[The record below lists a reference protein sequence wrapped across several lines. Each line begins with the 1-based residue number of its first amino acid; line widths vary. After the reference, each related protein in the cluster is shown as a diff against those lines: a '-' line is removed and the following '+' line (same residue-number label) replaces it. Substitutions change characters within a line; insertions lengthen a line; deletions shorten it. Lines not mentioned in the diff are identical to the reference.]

1 MSASHPRDHTVT
13 AVLGPT
19 NTGKTTYAIERMLG
33 HKTGVMG
40 FPLRLLAR
48 EVYDKCV
55 ELRGPSVVALVTG
68 EEKIVPPNAKY
79 FICTVESMPVE
90 TGAAFLAVDE
100 IQLCADPERGHI
112 FTDRL
117 LNARGMHETLFLG
130 ALTMK
135 ERIGQLI
142 PTARYHFRERFSV
155 LSYVGSKKISRL
167 PQRSAIVA
175 FSTDQVYAIAELIR
189 RQKGGAAVVMGALSP
204 RTRNA
209 QVKMFQEGEV
219 EYLVAT
225 DAIGMGLNLD
235 LKSVWFAGKAKFDG
249 RKHRNLQA
257 QELAQIAGRA
267 GRYMNDGSFGVTA
280 DCRPLEPEVVEA
292 IEEHEFHNVGNLQ
305 WRNSRLQF
313 ATAEALLASL
323 DFPAPRTGLMR
334 TREAE
339 DVMAL
344 RMLAADPD
352 VQMSAQGQASVR
364 LLWDVCQIPDF
375 RKTMMGEHV
384 DLLRRIYSFLTT
396 GQRVIPT
403 DWMAQQVLR
412 IDKTDGDIDV
422 LSKRLAY
429 IRTWTYAANRSD
441 WLDDARHWRERTRAV
456 EDRLSDALHAR
467 LTQRFVDRR
476 TSVLMQRLKQKE
488 ELVAT
493 VDKDGG
499 VSVEGEHVGRLEGLR
514 FQPDKEAEGV
524 HASTLR
530 AASTTPVIAELTQ
543 RVEKLYAGNDGDLGF
558 TEQGGIVWD
567 NVVIGRLTKGADALS
582 PVAKI
587 YADDLLEAT
596 SVERAEKRLQ
606 QWIDRRIKAL
616 FEPLLDL
623 RDDAKIDGIAR
634 GVVFQLVEAL
644 GVLPRGPIAQDVK
657 SIEQDARALM
667 RKHGLRFGQYTLF
680 LPALLKPAPTRLRI
694 VLWGISQGMDEIPAP
709 PPAGVVTFAAPEGV
723 PEAYFQMAGYRKA
736 GDRALRLDMLERLA
750 DMTRG
755 LDARKGFE
763 ATADM
768 LSITGLTLEQFASL
782 MEGMGYRSEKAERVK
797 VKPVPVVTEPVV
809 EEPAA
814 DTPPPVDA
822 VISEETGAVA
832 LDLAPAAT
840 AFAEA
845 DTAAIEAVEAG
856 PTDVDAAPE
865 RPVAEPVVDNAQAEA
880 FVSGMPE
887 VPVSEAP
894 VSEAPMSEPPV
905 AVAEKTPK
913 DFEALLPPAEPI
925 PLTDTSDRI
934 GEEDDTPPAVDEI
947 VSLENPGEAL
957 ESAPPATAYAE
968 ADMAAIEAVEQ
979 GPTDVDQ
986 APERPVSGDAAAPR
1000 VAEGEEPMAAMG
1012 QPSSAPKE
1020 AEGKTVEVSMADEAT
1035 GEMETFYT
1043 FRILPKG
1050 RRQRGDAPRRD
1061 GKAGGPREGGANRAP
1076 RKEGDRKPRREG
1088 GKSDARPND
1097 ANRKGGKPRGKPGQG
1112 RQDGNRDA
1120 PKREHTAA
1128 PPRSNRPV
1136 DPDSPFAIL
1145 QKLKDGK

>member
-48 EVYDKCV
+48 EVYDRCV

-90 TGAAFLAVDE
+90 TGAGFLAVDE
-100 IQLCADPERGHI
+100 IQLCADPERGHV

-135 ERIGQLI
+135 ERIAQLI
-142 PTARYHFRERFSV
+142 PGVRFHFRERFSV
-155 LSYVGSKKISRL
+155 LSYAGSKKISRL

-292 IEEHEFHNVGNLQ
+292 IEEHEFHSIGNLQ
-305 WRNSRLQF
+305 WRNARLQF

-323 DFPAPRTGLMR
+323 DFPAPHRGLMR

-352 VQMSAQGQASVR
+352 IQMSAQGKNAVR

-375 RKTMMGEHV
+375 RKTMVGEHV
-384 DLLRRIYSFLTT
+384 DLLRRIYTFLTT

-403 DWMAQQVLR
+403 DWMAGQVIR

-441 WLDDARHWRERTRAV
+441 WLDDAKHWRERTRAV

-524 HASTLR
+524 HATTLR

-582 PVAKI
+582 PVVKV

-657 SIEQDARALM
+657 SIEQDTRSLM

-680 LPALLKPAPTRLRI
+680 MPALLKPAPSRLRI
-694 VLWGISQGMDEIPAP
+694 VLWGIAQGMDEIPAP

-782 MEGMGYRSEKAERVK
+782 MEGMGYRAEKAERAK
-797 VKPVPVVTEPVV
+797 VKPVPVKPEPNAAAKTDTTPRQAVVKVEMEDGVV
-809 EEPAA
+809 EAFVSPIDSIEPLPVEPLPVEPAEA
-814 DTPPPVDA
+814 PIEDGAPAPVDA
-822 VISEETGAVA
+822 VISLDNPSEA
-832 LDLAPAAT
+832 LDSAPAAT

-845 DTAAIEAVEAG
+845 DT
-856 PTDVDAAPE
+856 
-865 RPVAEPVVDNAQAEA
+865 
-880 FVSGMPE
+880 
-887 VPVSEAP
+887 
-894 VSEAPMSEPPV
+894 
-905 AVAEKTPK
+905 
-913 DFEALLPPAEPI
+913 
-925 PLTDTSDRI
+925 
-934 GEEDDTPPAVDEI
+934 
-947 VSLENPGEAL
+947 
-957 ESAPPATAYAE
+957 
-968 ADMAAIEAVEQ
+968 AAIEAVEQ

-986 APERPVSGDAAAPR
+986 APERPIAGDAAAPQ

-1020 AEGKTVEVSMADEAT
+1020 AEGKTVEVSIPDQAT

-1050 RRQRGDAPRRD
+1050 RRQRGDGPRR
-1061 GKAGGPREGGANRAP
+1061 EGNENRPP

-1088 GKSDARPND
+1088 GKSDARPKD
-1097 ANRKGGKPRGKPGQG
+1097 ANRKGGKPRGKPGQE
-1112 RQDGNRDA
+1112 RRDA
-1120 PKREHTAA
+1120 PKREHSAA
-1128 PPRSNRPV
+1128 PPRSNRPI

>member
-55 ELRGPSVVALVTG
+55 GLRGPSVVALVTG

-79 FICTVESMPVE
+79 FICTVESMPTE
-90 TGAAFLAVDE
+90 IGAAFLAVDE
-100 IQLCADPERGHI
+100 IQLCADPERGHV

-130 ALTMK
+130 ALTM
-135 ERIGQLI
+135 EARIAQLI
-142 PTARYHFRERFSV
+142 PLARFHFRERFSI
-155 LSYVGSKKISRL
+155 LSYAGSKKISRL
-167 PQRSAIVA
+167 PPRSAIVA

-267 GRYMNDGSFGVTA
+267 GRYKNDGSFGVTA

-292 IEEHEFHNVGNLQ
+292 IEEHEFHGVGNLQ

-313 ATAEALLASL
+313 ATPTALLASL
-323 DFPAPRTGLMR
+323 DFPAPREGLMR

-352 VQMSAQGQASVR
+352 VQMSANGKNAVQ
-364 LLWDVCQIPDF
+364 LLWDICQIPDF
-375 RKTMMGEHV
+375 RKTMVSEHV
-384 DLLRRIYSFLTT
+384 DLLRRLYAFLTT
-396 GQRVIPT
+396 GHRVIPT

-429 IRTWTYAANRSD
+429 IRTWTYTANRSD
-441 WLDDARHWRERTRAV
+441 WLDDAKHWRERTRAV

-493 VDKDGG
+493 VETDGG
-499 VSVEGEHVGRLEGLR
+499 ITVEGEHVGRIEGLR

-524 HASTLR
+524 HATTLR

-543 RVEKLYAGNDGDLGF
+543 RVEKLYAGNDGDISF

-567 NVVIGRLTKGADALS
+567 NTVIGRLTKGADALS
-582 PVAKI
+582 PIAKV
-587 YADDLLEAT
+587 YADELLEAT

-623 RDDAKIDGIAR
+623 RDDEKIDGIAR
-634 GVVFQLVEAL
+634 GVVFQLVEAM

-657 SIEQDARALM
+657 AIEQETRALM

-694 VLWGISQGMDEIPAP
+694 VLWGIAQGMDEVPAP
-709 PPAGVVTFAAPEGV
+709 PPAGVVTFAAPVGV
-723 PEAYFQMAGYRKA
+723 PDEYFQMAGYRKA

-782 MEGMGYRSEKAERVK
+782 MEGMGYRAEKAERAK
-797 VKPVPVVTEPVV
+797 IKPVPAETAPV
-809 EEPAA
+809 A
-814 DTPPPVDA
+814 DTPPPADAALPDSNGAEGEVAAAEAVEAPTMEEAPAPDTAESPEEPKIIASGENEPAPVDMA
-822 VISEETGAVA
+822 VPSENPGEVLEST
-832 LDLAPAAT
+832 PAAT
-840 AFAEA
+840 ASTERDATTT
-845 DTAAIEAVEAG
+845 DTVEPE
-856 PTDVDAAPE
+856 PTDENQTPEQPATGDA
-865 RPVAEPVVDNAQAEA
+865 
-880 FVSGMPE
+880 
-887 VPVSEAP
+887 
-894 VSEAPMSEPPV
+894 
-905 AVAEKTPK
+905 T
-913 DFEALLPPAEPI
+913 
-925 PLTDTSDRI
+925 
-934 GEEDDTPPAVDEI
+934 
-947 VSLENPGEAL
+947 
-957 ESAPPATAYAE
+957 APPAA
-968 ADMAAIEAVEQ
+968 Q
-979 GPTDVDQ
+979 G
-986 APERPVSGDAAAPR
+986 
-1000 VAEGEEPMAAMG
+1000 
-1012 QPSSAPKE
+1012 
-1020 AEGKTVEVSMADEAT
+1020 EGKTVEAAIAGEAT
-1035 GEMETFYT
+1035 GDMETFYT

-1050 RRQRGDAPRRD
+1050 RRQRGDSPRGEE
-1061 GKAGGPREGGANRAP
+1061 GKNRPP
-1076 RKEGDRKPRREG
+1076 RKEGDRKPRRES
-1088 GKSDARPND
+1088 GKSESRPND
-1097 ANRKGGKPRGKPGQG
+1097 PNRKGGKPRGKPGQE
-1112 RQDGNRDA
+1112 RREP
-1120 PKREHTAA
+1120 PKREHSAA

>member
-48 EVYDKCV
+48 EVYDRCV

-100 IQLCADPERGHI
+100 IQLCADPERGHV

-130 ALTMK
+130 AMTMK

-142 PTARYHFRERFSV
+142 PLARYHFRERFSV

-209 QVKMFQEGEV
+209 QVRMFQEGEV

-292 IEEHEFHNVGNLQ
+292 IEEHEFQNVGNLQ

-352 VQMSAQGQASVR
+352 VQMSAQGKNAVR

-375 RKTMMGEHV
+375 RKTMVGEHV
-384 DLLRRIYSFLTT
+384 DLLRRIYAFLTT

-441 WLDDARHWRERTRAV
+441 WLDDAPHWRERTRAV

-543 RVEKLYAGNDGDLGF
+543 RVEKLYAGNDGDLTF

-567 NVVIGRLTKGADALS
+567 NVVIGRLTRGADALS
-582 PVAKI
+582 PVAKV

-606 QWIDRRIKAL
+606 QWIDRRIKTL

-623 RDDAKIDGIAR
+623 RDDEKIDGIAR

-657 SIEQDARALM
+657 SIEQDTRSLM

-680 LPALLKPAPTRLRI
+680 LPALLKPAPARLRI
-694 VLWGISQGMDEIPAP
+694 VLWGIAQGMDEIPAP
-709 PPAGVVTFAAPEGV
+709 PPAGVVTFAAPEGL
-723 PEAYFQMAGYRKA
+723 PEAYFQMAGYRRA

-782 MEGMGYRSEKAERVK
+782 MEGMGYRAEKAERPK
-797 VKPVPVVTEPVV
+797 VKTMPVTPA
-809 EEPAA
+809 EEPA
-814 DTPPPVDA
+814 DTGTPAPAEAEAEAEAVETAAVEPVEAGDA
-822 VISEETGAVA
+822 PETGAG
-832 LDLAPAAT
+832 DEGAPAPV
-840 AFAEA
+840 
-845 DTAAIEAVEAG
+845 D
-856 PTDVDAAPE
+856 DV
-865 RPVAEPVVDNAQAEA
+865 
-880 FVSGMPE
+880 
-887 VPVSEAP
+887 
-894 VSEAPMSEPPV
+894 
-905 AVAEKTPK
+905 
-913 DFEALLPPAEPI
+913 
-925 PLTDTSDRI
+925 
-934 GEEDDTPPAVDEI
+934 
-947 VSLENPGEAL
+947 VSLDNPGEAL
-957 ESAPPATAYAE
+957 ESAPPATAFAE
-968 ADMAAIEAVEQ
+968 ADIAAVEAVEQ

-986 APERPVSGDAAAPR
+986 APERPVSGDAAAPM
-1000 VAEGEEPMAAMG
+1000 VADSEEPMAAMG

-1020 AEGKTVEVSMADEAT
+1020 AEGKTVEVSIPDATT

-1050 RRQRGDAPRRD
+1050 RRQRGDAPRR
-1061 GKAGGPREGGANRAP
+1061 EGGENRAP
-1076 RKEGDRKPRREG
+1076 RKDGERKPRREG
-1088 GKSDARPND
+1088 GKSEARPND
-1097 ANRKGGKPRGKPGQG
+1097 ASRKGGKPRGKPGQG
-1112 RQDGNRDA
+1112 RPDGNRDA
-1120 PKREHTAA
+1120 PKREHSAA
-1128 PPRSNRPV
+1128 PPRPNRPV

>member
-33 HKTGVMG
+33 HKSGVMG

-48 EVYDKCV
+48 EVYDRCV
-55 ELRGPSVVALVTG
+55 ALRGPSVVALVTG

-79 FICTVESMPVE
+79 FICTVESMPTE
-90 TGAAFLAVDE
+90 IGAAFLAVDE
-100 IQLCADPERGHI
+100 IQLCADPERGHV

-130 ALTMK
+130 ALTM
-135 ERIGQLI
+135 EYRIAQLI
-142 PTARYHFRERFSV
+142 PTARFAFRERFSV
-155 LSYVGSKKISRL
+155 LSYAGSKKISRL

-209 QVKMFQEGEV
+209 QVKMFQDGEV

-267 GRYMNDGSFGVTA
+267 GRYKNDGTFGVTA

-292 IEEHEFHNVGNLQ
+292 IEAHEFHGVGNLQ

-313 ATAEALLASL
+313 ATPTALLASL
-323 DFPAPRTGLMR
+323 DFPAPREGLIR
-334 TREAE
+334 TREGE
-339 DVMAL
+339 DVIAL

-352 VQMSAQGQASVR
+352 VQMRAKGKNAVK

-375 RKTMMGEHV
+375 RKTLVGEHV
-384 DLLRRIYSFLTT
+384 DLLRRLYEFLTT
-396 GQRVIPT
+396 RQRVIPT
-403 DWMAQQVLR
+403 DWMAQQIIR

-441 WLDDARHWRERTRAV
+441 WLDDAAHWRDRTRAV

-493 VDKDGG
+493 VEKDGG
-499 VSVEGEHVGRLEGLR
+499 VSVEGEHVGRIEGLR
-514 FQPDKEAEGV
+514 FQPDKAAEGV
-524 HASTLR
+524 HATTIR
-530 AASTTPVIAELTQ
+530 AASTGPVAAELTR
-543 RVEKLYAGNDGDLGF
+543 RVEKLYAGNDGDIDF

-567 NVVIGRLTKGADALS
+567 NTVIGRLTAGPDALS
-582 PVAKI
+582 PVAKV
-587 YADDLLEAT
+587 YGDELLEQT
-596 SVERAEKRLQ
+596 SIERAEKRLQ
-606 QWIDRRIKAL
+606 QWIERKVRAL
-616 FEPLLDL
+616 FEPLIEI
-623 RDDAKIDGIAR
+623 RDDGKIDGIAR
-634 GVVFQLVEAL
+634 GVVFQLVENL
-644 GVLPRGPIAQDVK
+644 GVLPRGPVAQDVK
-657 SIEQDARALM
+657 AIEQDTRAVM
-667 RKHGLRFGQYTLF
+667 RRHGLRFGQYTLF
-680 LPALLKPAPTRLRI
+680 MPALLKPAPTRLRL
-694 VLWGISQGMDEIPAP
+694 VLWGIAQGMDEIPAP
-709 PPAGVVTFAAPEGV
+709 PPAGVVTFAAAEGLPET
-723 PEAYFQMAGYRKA
+723 YFQMAGYRKA

-750 DMTRG
+750 DMTRS

-768 LSITGLTLEQFASL
+768 LSITGLTLEQFANL
-782 MEGMGYRSEKAERVK
+782 MDGMGYRAEKGERPKVKAKPADAPAAEPDTIDPSVAPVKAE
-797 VKPVPVVTEPVV
+797 T
-809 EEPAA
+809 PA
-814 DTPPPVDA
+814 PVDA
-822 VISEETGAVA
+822 VVSLDNPADA
-832 LDLAPAAT
+832 LEDAPAAT
-840 AFAEA
+840 AHAEA
-845 DTAAIEAVEAG
+845 DLAAIEAVERG
-856 PTDVDAAPE
+856 LTDVDAAPE
-865 RPVAEPVVDNAQAEA
+865 RPVPEPVVDDATTEA
-880 FVSGMPE
+880 FVSGTE
-887 VPVSEAP
+887 
-894 VSEAPMSEPPV
+894 EPAAEPV
-905 AVAEKTPK
+905 AADPAPEPADERIAAAESVDPI
-913 DFEALLPPAEPI
+913 AERTETGI
-925 PLTDTSDRI
+925 VI
-934 GEEDDTPPAVDEI
+934 GEEDDEPRPVDEVI
-947 VSLENPGEAL
+947 SRRNPGEAL
-957 ESAPPATAYAE
+957 DEAPAATAYAE
-968 ADMAAIEAVEQ
+968 ADIAAIEAVEQ
-979 GPTDVDQ
+979 GATDVDH
-986 APERPVSGDAAAPR
+986 APERPVAAGEPAPLTDDAD
-1000 VAEGEEPMAAMG
+1000 EPMAAMT
-1012 QPSSAPKE
+1012 QPSSVPKE
-1020 AEGKTVEVSMADEAT
+1020 AEGRSVEVAMADAGT

-1061 GKAGGPREGGANRAP
+1061 GNRDGERRQGRPDGERKRGKPEGRGQEGGGN
-1076 RKEGDRKPRREG
+1076 RKE
-1088 GKSDARPND
+1088 
-1097 ANRKGGKPRGKPGQG
+1097 GGKPRGKPGKG
-1112 RQDGNRDA
+1112 RRDDKGGPP
-1120 PKREHTAA
+1120 PKREHSAA
-1128 PPRSNRPV
+1128 PSRSNRPV

-1145 QKLKDGK
+1145 QQLKDGK

>member
-1 MSASHPRDHTVT
+1 MSSSHPRDHTVT

-48 EVYDKCV
+48 EVYDRCV

-79 FICTVESMPVE
+79 FICTVESMPTE
-90 TGAAFLAVDE
+90 TGAGFLAVDE
-100 IQLCADPERGHI
+100 IQLCADPERGHV

-135 ERIGQLI
+135 ERIAQLI
-142 PTARYHFRERFSV
+142 PGVRFHFRERFSV
-155 LSYVGSKKISRL
+155 LSYAGSKKISRL

-280 DCRPLEPEVVEA
+280 DCRPLEPELVEA
-292 IEEHEFHNVGNLQ
+292 IEEHEFHSVGNLQ
-305 WRNSRLQF
+305 WRNARLQF
-313 ATAEALLASL
+313 ATADALLASL
-323 DFPAPRTGLMR
+323 DFPAPHRGLMR

-352 VQMSAQGQASVR
+352 IQMSATGKNAVR

-384 DLLRRIYSFLTT
+384 DLLRRIYTFLTT

-441 WLDDARHWRERTRAV
+441 WLDDAKHWRERTRAV

-499 VSVEGEHVGRLEGLR
+499 VSVEGEHVGRIEGLR

-524 HASTLR
+524 HATTLR

-582 PVAKI
+582 PVAKV

-623 RDDAKIDGIAR
+623 RDDGKIDGIAR

-657 SIEQDARALM
+657 AIEQDTRSLM

-680 LPALLKPAPTRLRI
+680 MPALLKPAPTRLRI
-694 VLWGISQGMDEIPAP
+694 VLWGIAQGMDEVPAP

-750 DMTRG
+750 DMTRT

-768 LSITGLTLEQFASL
+768 LSITGLTLEQFAAL
-782 MEGMGYRSEKAERVK
+782 MEGMGYRAEKAERAK
-797 VKPVPVVTEPVV
+797 VKPVPVTPAPVKEPVA
-809 EEPAA
+809 E
-814 DTPPPVDA
+814 TPPPVDA

-832 LDLAPAAT
+832 LDLAPEAT

-865 RPVAEPVVDNAQAEA
+865 RPVAEPVVDNAETEA
-880 FVSGMPE
+880 FVSGTGETPVVETAPSPAPEPVEPLDAPE
-887 VPVSEAP
+887 VIAPEIVAPEIVAPDEGAPAP
-894 VSEAPMSEPPV
+894 VD
-905 AVAEKTPK
+905 AV
-913 DFEALLPPAEPI
+913 
-925 PLTDTSDRI
+925 
-934 GEEDDTPPAVDEI
+934 
-947 VSLENPGEAL
+947 VSLDNPGQAL
-957 ESAPPATAYAE
+957 DSAPAATAFAE
-968 ADMAAIEAVEQ
+968 ADTAAIEAVES
-979 GPTDVDQ
+979 GATDVDQ
-986 APERPVSGDAAAPR
+986 APERPSAGDTAAPR

-1020 AEGKTVEVSMADEAT
+1020 AEGKTVEVSIPDRAT

-1050 RRQRGDAPRRD
+1050 RRQRGDGPRRE
-1061 GKAGGPREGGANRAP
+1061 GSQGAAREGGENRPP
-1076 RKEGDRKPRREG
+1076 RKEGDRQPRREA
-1088 GKSDARPND
+1088 GKSDSRPKD
-1097 ANRKGGKPRGKPGQG
+1097 ANRKGGKPRGKPGQD
-1112 RQDGNRDA
+1112 RGNA

>member
-48 EVYDKCV
+48 EVYDRCV

-90 TGAAFLAVDE
+90 TGAGFLAVDE

-135 ERIGQLI
+135 ERIAQLI
-142 PTARYHFRERFSV
+142 PGVRFHFRERFSV
-155 LSYVGSKKISRL
+155 LSYAGSKKISRL

-292 IEEHEFHNVGNLQ
+292 IEEHEFHSVGNLQ
-305 WRNSRLQF
+305 WRNARLQF

-323 DFPAPRTGLMR
+323 DFPAPHRGLMR

-352 VQMSAQGQASVR
+352 IQMSAQGKNAVR

-375 RKTMMGEHV
+375 RKTMVGEHV
-384 DLLRRIYSFLTT
+384 DLLRRIYTFLTT

-403 DWMAQQVLR
+403 DWMAGQVIR

-441 WLDDARHWRERTRAV
+441 WLDDAKHWRERTRAV

-524 HASTLR
+524 HATTLR

-582 PVAKI
+582 PVVKV
-587 YADDLLEAT
+587 YAEDLLEAT

-657 SIEQDARALM
+657 SIEQDTRSLM

-680 LPALLKPAPTRLRI
+680 MPALLKPAPSRLRI
-694 VLWGISQGMDEIPAP
+694 VLWGIAQGMDEIPAP
-709 PPAGVVTFAAPEGV
+709 PSAGVVTFAAPEGV

-782 MEGMGYRSEKAERVK
+782 MEGMGYRAEKAERAK
-797 VKPVPVVTEPVV
+797 VKPVPVKPEPNAAAKTDTTPRQAVVKVEMEDGVV
-809 EEPAA
+809 EAFVSPIDSIEPLPVEPLPVEPAEA
-814 DTPPPVDA
+814 PIEDGAPAPVDA
-822 VISEETGAVA
+822 VISLDNPGEA
-832 LDLAPAAT
+832 LDSAPAAT

-845 DTAAIEAVEAG
+845 DT
-856 PTDVDAAPE
+856 
-865 RPVAEPVVDNAQAEA
+865 
-880 FVSGMPE
+880 
-887 VPVSEAP
+887 
-894 VSEAPMSEPPV
+894 
-905 AVAEKTPK
+905 
-913 DFEALLPPAEPI
+913 
-925 PLTDTSDRI
+925 
-934 GEEDDTPPAVDEI
+934 
-947 VSLENPGEAL
+947 
-957 ESAPPATAYAE
+957 
-968 ADMAAIEAVEQ
+968 AAIEAVEQ

-986 APERPVSGDAAAPR
+986 APERPIAGDAAAPQ

-1020 AEGKTVEVSMADEAT
+1020 AEGKTVEVSIPDQAT

-1050 RRQRGDAPRRD
+1050 RRQRGDGPRR
-1061 GKAGGPREGGANRAP
+1061 EGNENRPP

-1088 GKSDARPND
+1088 GKSDARPKD
-1097 ANRKGGKPRGKPGQG
+1097 ANRKGGKPRGKPGQE
-1112 RQDGNRDA
+1112 RRDA
-1120 PKREHTAA
+1120 PKREHSAA
-1128 PPRSNRPV
+1128 PPRSNRPI

>member
-48 EVYDKCV
+48 EVYDRCV

-100 IQLCADPERGHI
+100 IQLCADPERGHV

-135 ERIGQLI
+135 ERIEQLI

-155 LSYVGSKKISRL
+155 LSYAGSKKISRL

-267 GRYMNDGSFGVTA
+267 GRYTNDGSFGVTG
-280 DCRPLEPEVVEA
+280 DCRPLEPEIVDA
-292 IEEHEFHNVGNLQ
+292 IEEHQFHPVGSLQ
-305 WRNSRLQF
+305 WRNTRLQF
-313 ATAEALLASL
+313 ATPEALLASL
-323 DFPAPRTGLMR
+323 DFPAPRLGLQR

-339 DVMAL
+339 DVTAL

-352 VQMSAQGQASVR
+352 IQMSAKGKNAVR

-375 RKTMMGEHV
+375 RKTMVSEHV
-384 DLLRRIYSFLTT
+384 DLLRRLYTFLTT
-396 GQRVIPT
+396 QQRVIPT
-403 DWMAQQVLR
+403 DWMAQQVIR

-441 WLDDARHWRERTRAV
+441 WLDDAAHWRERTRAV
-456 EDRLSDALHAR
+456 EDRLSDALHAK

-493 VDKDGG
+493 VEKDGG
-499 VSVEGEHVGRLEGLR
+499 VTVEGEHVGRIEGLR
-514 FQPDKEAEGV
+514 FQPDKNAEGV
-524 HASTLR
+524 HATTLR

-543 RVEKLYAGNDGDLGF
+543 RVEKLYAGNDGDLDF

-567 NVVIGRLTKGADALS
+567 NVVIGRLTAGADALS
-582 PVAKI
+582 PVAKV
-587 YADDLLEAT
+587 YADELLEAV
-596 SVERAEKRLQ
+596 SVERAERRLQ
-606 QWIDRRIKAL
+606 QWIDRKIKTL
-616 FEPLLDL
+616 FEPLLSL
-623 RDDAKIDGIAR
+623 RDDEKITGIAR

-644 GVLPRGPIAQDVK
+644 GVLPRGPVTQDVK
-657 SIEQDARALM
+657 AIEQETRAVM

-680 LPALLKPAPTRLRI
+680 MPALLKPAPMRLRL
-694 VLWGISQGMDEIPAP
+694 VLWGIAQGMDEIPTP
-709 PPAGVVTFAAPEGV
+709 PPPGVVTFAAPDGV

-750 DMTRG
+750 DMTRS

-782 MEGMGYRSEKAERVK
+782 MDGLGYRAEKAERPK
-797 VKPVPVVTEPVV
+797 VKAKPATEPVAD
-809 EEPAA
+809 PAPEA
-814 DTPPPVDA
+814 AQATDEGAPAPVDT
-822 VISEETGAVA
+822 VISEDSPADA
-832 LDLAPAAT
+832 LDSAPAAT
-840 AFAEA
+840 VFAEA
-845 DTAAIEAVEAG
+845 DTAAIEAVE
-856 PTDVDAAPE
+856 
-865 RPVAEPVVDNAQAEA
+865 
-880 FVSGMPE
+880 
-887 VPVSEAP
+887 
-894 VSEAPMSEPPV
+894 
-905 AVAEKTPK
+905 
-913 DFEALLPPAEPI
+913 
-925 PLTDTSDRI
+925 
-934 GEEDDTPPAVDEI
+934 
-947 VSLENPGEAL
+947 
-957 ESAPPATAYAE
+957 
-968 ADMAAIEAVEQ
+968 Q
-979 GPTDVDQ
+979 GATDVDQ
-986 APERPVSGDAAAPR
+986 APERPVEETPGGEATTAPR
-1000 VAEGEEPMAAMG
+1000 VEASEEPMAALS
-1012 QPSSAPKE
+1012 QPSSVPKE
-1020 AEGKTVEVSMADEAT
+1020 AEGQTVEVAMADAAT

-1043 FRILPKG
+1043 FRILPRG
-1050 RRQRGDAPRRD
+1050 RRQRGEAPRRD
-1061 GKAGGPREGGANRAP
+1061 TNRDGETRAP
-1076 RKEGDRKPRREG
+1076 RKEGDRKSRPPREG
-1088 GKSDARPND
+1088 GGKPEGRDND
-1097 ANRKGGKPRGKPGQG
+1097 RKGKGGKPRGKPGQD
-1112 RQDGNRDA
+1112 RRDGKRDA
-1120 PKREHTAA
+1120 PKREHSAA
-1128 PPRSNRPV
+1128 PSRPNRPI

-1145 QKLKDGK
+1145 QQLKDGK